1 MFSKQTNLSA
11 FYKKQIFAQNKN
23 MDKKLTTSYQNL
35 YNSDLKHVEKN
46 LNNFIQAKRENAK
59 HTNTSKQDY

>member
-1 MFSKQTNLSA
+1 
-11 FYKKQIFAQNKN
+11 

-35 YNSDLKHVEKN
+35 YNSDLKHIEKN

-59 HTNTSKQDY
+59 QTNTYKQDY